1 MNYKVL
7 RQRGIAFEGYD
18 RLNAVNAVLILK
30 QRVFDTV
37 FLPYFIGKVA
47 VNKAVLIILL
57 FIPFY
62 LSAQSGLSNTV
73 QSRVNDPAVTV
84 TVDNP
89 TAQQGETVTI
99 TILGV
104 PVGKKAVVKA
114 GNAFD
119 DSSLSVTTVTESE
132 AYSFTMPDYPV
143 YIDVDIQPI
152 SANPTTYTLT
162 LETPGVSSGD
172 VTIQLEGQNGGDVE
186 FDAASGYLVKTGAKI
201 TATLQTPLSS
211 SITLLS
217 IRGYAPGGDWQA
229 TPLVP
234 ADGAIPM
241 AISFTMPAA
250 DIVLQ
255 FTFHKQSAPDPGPGP
270 GPSPEP
276 EPDPKP
282 EPDPAPEPDPDPDV
296 PPVANE
302 VAPVAGIS
310 LHASGGVLLIRS
322 DRAEIAHI
330 YRFDGALVRS
340 LRLSAGEQTV
350 SLPRRPYIVRVGNE
364 CFKIGL

>member
-7 RQRGIAFEGYD
+7 RQREIAFEGYD
-18 RLNAVNAVLILK
+18 GLNAVNAVLILK

-62 LSAQSGLSNTV
+62 LSAQSGLSNSV

-89 TAQQGETVTI
+89 TAQQGKTVTI
-99 TILGV
+99 TLTGV
-104 PVGKKAVVKA
+104 PAGKKAVVKA
-114 GNAFD
+114 GNAFGLD
-119 DSSLSVTTVTESE
+119 QINLSITTSPNSYT
-132 AYSFTMPDYPV
+132 FTMPDYPV
-143 YIDVDIQPI
+143 FIDVDIQPA
-152 SANPTTYTLT
+152 STDPTTYTLT

-172 VTIQLEGQNGGDVE
+172 VTIQLEGQNRGDVY
-186 FDAASGYLVKTGAKI
+186 FDAASGYQVKTGAKV

-211 SITLLS
+211 RITLLS

-234 ADGAIPM
+234 ADGAIPT

-270 GPSPEP
+270 GPGPSPEPEPEP
-276 EPDPKP
+276 EPDP
-282 EPDPAPEPDPDPDV
+282 APDPDPEPDV

-322 DRAEIAHI
+322 DRAEVAHI
-330 YRFDGALVRS
+330 YTFDGALVRS

-350 SLPRRPYIVRVGNE
+350 SLPRRHYIVRVGNE

>member
-7 RQRGIAFEGYD
+7 RQRVIAFEGYD
-18 RLNAVNAVLILK
+18 GLNAVNAVLILK
-30 QRVFDTV
+30 QRAFDTV

-62 LSAQSGLSNTV
+62 LSAQSGLSNSV

-114 GNAFD
+114 GNVFD

-132 AYSFTMPDYPV
+132 TYTFIMPDYSV
-143 YIDVDIQPI
+143 YIDVNIQPA
-152 SANPTTYTLT
+152 STDPTTYTLT

-172 VTIQLEGQNGGDVE
+172 VTIQLEGQNGGDVD
-186 FDAASGYLVKTGAKI
+186 FDAASGYQVKTGAKV

-211 SITLLS
+211 RITLLS

-234 ADGAIPM
+234 VDGAIPT

-255 FTFHKQSAPDPGPGP
+255 FTFHKQSAPVPGP

-282 EPDPAPEPDPDPDV
+282 EPDPDPAPEPDPEPDV

-322 DRAEIAHI
+322 DRAEVAHI
-330 YRFDGALVRS
+330 YSFDGALVRS

-350 SLPRRPYIVRVGNE
+350 SLPRRHYIVRVGNE